1 MGTLLHVAIAEHH
14 VEAINMLEAHGSN
27 AALCDSDGNSCFHL
41 AVDYGL
47 ELTRSQRKTAIA
59 QVTSQSAAG
68 TGDARGL
75 VVRVHSSVWSR
86 GSNGTY
92 KRGIVT
98 YLSPDEATATI
109 KNSDGRTIRD
119 VPGTAKDV

>member
-47 ELTRSQRKTAIA
+47 ELTRSQREHPVEALDLRA
-59 QVTSQSAAG
+59 HRHG
-68 TGDARGL
+68 ENGGHRGA
-75 VVRVHSSVWSR
+75 
-86 GSNGTY
+86 NT
-92 KRGIVT
+92 KRGVR
-98 YLSPDEATATI
+98 
-109 KNSDGRTIRD
+109 G
-119 VPGTAKDV
+119 